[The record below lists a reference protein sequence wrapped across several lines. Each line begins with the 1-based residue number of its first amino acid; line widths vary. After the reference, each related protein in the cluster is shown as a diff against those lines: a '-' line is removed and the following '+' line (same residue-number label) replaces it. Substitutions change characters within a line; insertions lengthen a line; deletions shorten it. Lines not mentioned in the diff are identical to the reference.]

1 MVEAFMRL
9 FVGIPLAEVVSTE
22 LAAMVA
28 RLKRGDDGMRWSAP
42 ESWHITL
49 QFLGNTTDE
58 KYACVAEALR
68 KVKAPP
74 VSVQITE
81 PGIFER
87 AGVFH
92 AGVEVTKQLAEL
104 QRRVTAAN
112 QPCGFEGEARPY
124 HPHITLARVKTG
136 VEDRRNLLEGLKK
149 RAVLKVRLPGFV
161 AERFALFESILGAGG
176 SKYQIREWFP
186 LN

>member
-1 MVEAFMRL
+1 MRL

-28 RLKRGDDGMRWSAP
+28 RLKRADDGMRWSAP

-68 KVKAPP
+68 KVKASP
-74 VSVQITE
+74 VAVQMME
-81 PGIFER
+81 PGVFER

-92 AGVEVTKQLAEL
+92 VDVEATKQLAEL
-104 QRRVTAAN
+104 QRRVVAAN
-112 QPCGFEGEARPY
+112 EPCGFEAEARPY
-124 HPHITLARVKTG
+124 HPHVTLARLKTRNGTG
-136 VEDRRNLLEGLKK
+136 VEHRGNLLEGLKK
-149 RAVLKVRLPGFV
+149 RAVLQARFTGFV
-161 AERFALFESILGAGG
+161 AERFALFESILRAGG
-176 SKYQIREWFP
+176 SQYQIREWFP
-186 LN
+186 FN